1 MWGAIASIGG
11 SLLGMNSANKAAKA
25 QRKSEQEAL
34 AFQREMYDQQ
44 RKDFQPYMQ
53 AGQQAIGGLQNLTS
67 ADGRAQMLNDYY
79 NSDEFGAMQSA
90 ANTNTARN
98 AAVTGGL
105 RSGSNYLAL
114 EGIAPQLGQSYL
126 NNMYNQQ
133 TGLANLGMGAASQG
147 ANAAFNYGNQAAS
160 AQRNMGEI
168 YAQNQMAQ
176 GQAIGSIFNELGGVA
191 GGLNLFGLGG

>member
-1 MWGAIASIGG
+1 MSLWGAIGAIGG
-11 SLLGMNSANKAAKA
+11 GLLGMNSADKAAKA

-34 AFQREMYDQQ
+34 AFEREMYNQQ
-44 RKDFQPYMQ
+44 RQDFQPYMQ
-53 AGQQAIGGLQNLTS
+53 AGQQAIGGLQSLTS
-67 ADGRAQMLNDYY
+67 PEGRAQALNDFYG
-79 NSDEFGAMQSA
+79 SDEYSSMLSA

-105 RSGSNYLAL
+105 RSGSNYLAM

-126 NNMYNQQ
+126 TNMYNQQ

-147 ANAAFNYGNQAAS
+147 ANAAFNFGNQAAN
-160 AQRNMGEI
+160 AQRNMGQA

-176 GQAIGSIFNELGGVA
+176 GQALGTIFNNAASFGQQFFGGS
-191 GGLNLFGLGG
+191 